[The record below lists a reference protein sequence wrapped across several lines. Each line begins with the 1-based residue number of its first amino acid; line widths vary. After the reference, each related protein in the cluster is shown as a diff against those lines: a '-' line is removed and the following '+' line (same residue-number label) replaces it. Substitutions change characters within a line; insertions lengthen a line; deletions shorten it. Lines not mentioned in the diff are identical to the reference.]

1 MYLLDVASGAEL
13 RVNGV
18 STGTADETWPT
29 VWRDRIAFVRSYDNK
44 PTLPYIYARPL
55 AGGSSQRLPGGS
67 RKVCTRTGR
76 RLSCTDERVSRPYAL
91 DLYGSRLAFGWT
103 YAGRSE
109 GLDTEIRLDTLGGGH
124 ARIAYQRGGGLTGR
138 ALGWPA
144 FESGRVYFSTACYAD
159 TSGCVAPARAGALP
173 HQQAHDR
180 GRRRREGDP
189 RPRARPRRELAADR
203 RGLRHRLPGRPRRAR
218 RHVRPARRA
227 AGVSLKRSGAHG
239 VCAGD
244 HGRRVLCALCR
255 APSDPRAFRSPS
267 ARLPDGVLVAVAGEL
282 DLATSAAFEA
292 TLLEQLAAGPVR
304 LDMQGLSFMDST
316 GIRILDAI
324 LRDLPMIG
332 STLLIDPNLQPAV
345 RQVIALTGMTDALP
359 FDAPATSERAAR
371 ATTSTSTAAPTGG
384 R

>member
-1 MYLLDVASGAEL
+1 MRALAATLLALLTLAAPAAAQDIVRLDRPTPISAHAGWLAWSARGADGLFHLTLRDPQGVVTTPAIAGRATSFDVDLGPGLDGLVATYSRCRSEVGTSGGYLPADYDEGDGCDVYLLEVASGAEL

-18 STGTADETWPT
+18 STGAADETWPT

-91 DLYGSRLAFGWT
+91 DLYGKRLAFGWT

-159 TSGCVAPARAGALP
+159 TSGCVRQPELERYRISRRTTEGADAEKAILG
-173 HQQAHDR
+173 HERDR
-180 GRRRREGDP
+180 GVNWLLIDEASGTDCQGDP
-189 RPRARPRRELAADR
+189 AVPGGTCVL
-203 RGLRHRLPGRPRRAR
+203 RG
-218 RHVRPARRA
+218 VRPA
-227 AGVSLKRSGAHG
+227 
-239 VCAGD
+239 
-244 HGRRVLCALCR
+244 
-255 APSDPRAFRSPS
+255 FR
-267 ARLPDGVLVAVAGEL
+267 
-282 DLATSAAFEA
+282 
-292 TLLEQLAAGPVR
+292 
-304 LDMQGLSFMDST
+304 
-316 GIRILDAI
+316 
-324 LRDLPMIG
+324 
-332 STLLIDPNLQPAV
+332 
-345 RQVIALTGMTDALP
+345 
-359 FDAPATSERAAR
+359 
-371 ATTSTSTAAPTGG
+371 
-384 R
+384 